1 MRRTK
6 GDYFLT
12 HGLHPH
18 LQKILVETL
27 QSNFFSL
34 NFDES
39 AVNKTSQL
47 DINVSFINN
56 KKAVK
61 QNLTTLSMEKGTSAS
76 EIVDIVF
83 GFLESNLIP
92 LSNIV
97 VVTTDGCSTMLGE
110 ENGVQ
115 SLMRR
120 RLDHLPHWGGCSC
133 HDLSNLLK
141 AGVAKLNPNLTSLYS
156 QLHSYLSS
164 ASLHRLR
171 EYQEFCNVKGLE
183 THSIP
188 KFFDVRF
195 RTISACA
202 QWMEKD
208 FRCLYLWFSKLTD
221 EVKNGS
227 HKDIN
232 ATEEFILQ
240 HFSSNIIG
248 VMLCNLFITDVGK
261 PIMDL
266 IDHFESEEP
275 NIFDRFNA
283 ITDFLVTFLGRF
295 LVNGGM
301 KEGEEEIRTVD
312 FLKIE
317 FQERRNQ
324 LSNRDISLGPSVDSF
339 ISEIGLTRSSPE
351 LVPFL
356 DQVRAFYCEATQKA
370 MKYFKPA
377 LSSKGLQ
384 DCDILHPKTFF
395 GVPLDTLKKKF
406 KCLATRFT
414 NIINLA
420 QIPALLDQVT
430 SLRARSEVRER
441 VESLISPV
449 DFFSRLLT
457 WKEGMYRLVGLLG
470 CSLLTVHGSGS
481 TAERDISLMNC
492 VVGDPSRNR
501 TGQQRLQ
508 ARLSL
513 KSYNLGLKHACKEC
527 QEVRDRKLAKS
538 EAKRDAL
545 NNNDSDND
553 DDEEDEITDSRHC
566 HCPKF
571 VVTEAMLGSMSGGQP
586 SQRFKAEAKIRKE
599 QLQIE
604 MVLVTS
610 RQEDAQKVKKEMKTE
625 LQRFRRA
632 LQKQTLENSRL
643 QVSCIYVKV

>member
-156 QLHSYLSS
+156 TANFTRILALHLCTG
-164 ASLHRLR
+164 LENR
-171 EYQEFCNVKGLE
+171 YQEFCNVKGLE

-248 VMLCNLFITDVGK
+248 VKLCNLFITDVGK

-312 FLKIE
+312 FLKI
-317 FQERRNQ
+317 
-324 LSNRDISLGPSVDSF
+324 
-339 ISEIGLTRSSPE
+339 
-351 LVPFL
+351 
-356 DQVRAFYCEATQKA
+356 
-370 MKYFKPA
+370 
-377 LSSKGLQ
+377 
-384 DCDILHPKTFF
+384 
-395 GVPLDTLKKKF
+395 
-406 KCLATRFT
+406 
-414 NIINLA
+414 
-420 QIPALLDQVT
+420 
-430 SLRARSEVRER
+430 
-441 VESLISPV
+441 
-449 DFFSRLLT
+449 
-457 WKEGMYRLVGLLG
+457 
-470 CSLLTVHGSGS
+470 
-481 TAERDISLMNC
+481 
-492 VVGDPSRNR
+492 
-501 TGQQRLQ
+501 
-508 ARLSL
+508 
-513 KSYNLGLKHACKEC
+513 
-527 QEVRDRKLAKS
+527 
-538 EAKRDAL
+538 
-545 NNNDSDND
+545 
-553 DDEEDEITDSRHC
+553 
-566 HCPKF
+566 
-571 VVTEAMLGSMSGGQP
+571 
-586 SQRFKAEAKIRKE
+586 
-599 QLQIE
+599 
-604 MVLVTS
+604 
-610 RQEDAQKVKKEMKTE
+610 
-625 LQRFRRA
+625 
-632 LQKQTLENSRL
+632 
-643 QVSCIYVKV
+643 